1 MQQKQQYEGLE
12 FFVIH
17 YEEEDVI
24 RTSQVLVDG
33 SDGSLDGWWG
43 NEEY

>member
-12 FFVIH
+12 FFVIN
-17 YEEEDVI
+17 YEEDVV
-24 RTSQVLVDG
+24 RTSEVLVDG
-33 SDGSLDGWWG
+33 NDSSLDGWWG